1 MKSGVRR
8 AVAAAAVV
16 AALGVTTACG
26 GSSETTDDAKKPA
39 KPAASEKT
47 TAPAKPAEEGA
58 KALTAAELEKAV
70 VATGDVKGYKVEKV
84 GKGDLPPTESVA
96 AKPASCQPLADMFMF
111 STRPTAKDRVV
122 RTLMATDEL
131 DPKVT
136 SLALLAH
143 DGADAA
149 KVMKDL
155 RTASKSCTAYEHVD
169 YKYSGVKERPAPDA
183 GDEAVSYDVKGVIDG
198 DKVPMTFT
206 VVRSGSTVVAFYTM
220 NMLDASKTDVPQV
233 IVDAQLAKLEKTA

>member
-1 MKSGVRR
+1 VKSGVRR
-8 AVAAAAVV
+8 SVAAAAAVV
-16 AALGVTTACG
+16 ALGAATACG
-26 GSSETTDDAKKPA
+26 GSSEGDGA
-39 KPAASEKT
+39 KPAASKKS
-47 TAPAKPAEEGA
+47 TAPAKPTADGA
-58 KALTAAELEKAV
+58 AALTAAQLEEAV

-84 GKGDLPPTESVA
+84 GKNDLPPTESVPA
-96 AKPASCQPLADMFMF
+96 DPASCQPLADMFMF
-111 STRPTAKDRVV
+111 STSPVPKKRVV
-122 RTLMATDEL
+122 RTLLATNEL

-155 RTASKSCTAYEHVD
+155 RTASKSCTAYEHTD

-198 DKVPMTFT
+198 DKIPMTFV

-220 NMLDASKTDVPQV
+220 NVLDASKTDVPSA
-233 IVDAQLAKLEKTA
+233 IVDAQLAKLEKTV

>member
-26 GSSETTDDAKKPA
+26 GSSGSGDAEKPA
-39 KPAASEKT
+39 GSQKSA
-47 TAPAKPAEEGA
+47 APAKPAEEGA

-84 GKGDLPPTESVA
+84 GKNDLPPTVSVA

-149 KVMKDL
+149 EVMKDL
-155 RTASKSCTAYEHVD
+155 RTASKNCTAYEHVD

-220 NMLDASKTDVPQV
+220 NMLDSSKTDVPQV
-233 IVDAQLAKLEKTA
+233 IVDAQLAKLAKTA

>member
-1 MKSGVRR
+1 MNSGVRR

-26 GSSETTDDAKKPA
+26 GSSETDDAK

-47 TAPAKPAEEGA
+47 SAPAKPAEEGA
-58 KALTAAELEKAV
+58 KTLTAAELEKAV

-84 GKGDLPPTESVA
+84 GKSDLPPAESVP
-96 AKPASCQPLADMFMF
+96 AKPAACQPLADMFMF
-111 STRPTAKDRVV
+111 STQPTAKDRVV

-143 DGADAA
+143 DSADAA
-149 KVMKDL
+149 EVMKGL
-155 RTASKSCTAYEHVD
+155 RTASKNCTAYEHVD

-220 NMLDASKTDVPQV
+220 NMLDSSKTEVPQV
-233 IVDAQLAKLEKTA
+233 IVAAQLAKLGKTV

>member
-1 MKSGVRR
+1 MNSGVRR

-39 KPAASEKT
+39 ASEKT
-47 TAPAKPAEEGA
+47 SAPAKKPAEEGA

-84 GKGDLPPTESVA
+84 GKSDLPPTESVP
-96 AKPASCQPLADMFMF
+96 AKPAACQPLADMFMF
-111 STRPTAKDRVV
+111 STQPTAKDRVV

-143 DGADAA
+143 DAADAA
-149 KVMKDL
+149 EVMQGL
-155 RTASKSCTAYEHVD
+155 RTASKNCTAYEHVD

-220 NMLDASKTDVPQV
+220 NMLDSSKTDVPQV
-233 IVDAQLAKLEKTA
+233 IVDSQLAKLEKTA

>member
-1 MKSGVRR
+1 
-8 AVAAAAVV
+8 VAAAAVV

-26 GSSETTDDAKKPA
+26 GSSETTDDARKPA

-84 GKGDLPPTESVA
+84 GKDDLPPNGSVD

-149 KVMKDL
+149 KVMKDV
-155 RTASKSCTAYEHVD
+155 RTASKTCTAYEHVD

-220 NMLDASKTDVPQV
+220 NMLDASKTDVPKV
-233 IVDAQLAKLEKTA
+233 IVDAQLAKLEKTV